1 MVNER
6 LIPFGTTIFAEM
18 TQLAEEQ
25 GAINLSQGF
34 PDFEGPPA
42 IIDAAEAALRS
53 GQNQYARSRGHP
65 ELVRA
70 IAAARK
76 RHYGQAIDPLT
87 EVVVTSG
94 ATEAIASSMLGLLNP
109 GDEVVLFEPTYDSYA
124 PCVAMAGGVA
134 RYVPLRFPDFGL
146 DPELLEVAV
155 TDRTRMIVLN
165 SPHNPTGKVFDTGEL
180 EVIAALAR
188 DRDLIVLSDEVY
200 EHLLFDGA
208 EHVPIATLPG
218 MRERTVTLS
227 STGKTFSYTGWK
239 IGWATG
245 PARLIDAVQ
254 AAHQFVTYAVAT
266 PLQAAMARAIDD
278 FSGDYLDTFRR
289 EYAARR
295 DYLVGVLREVGF
307 TVAVPRG
314 TYFVLASF
322 AGLFEG
328 DDREFARWLTTEH
341 RVAAIPPSAF
351 YLAHPEEGRGLVRFA
366 FCKKMETLEAAAK
379 RLRGIKR

>member
-1 MVNER
+1 MINRR

-18 TQLAEEQ
+18 TKLAEER

-34 PDFEGPPA
+34 PDFEGPPG
-42 IIDAAEAALRS
+42 IVDAAVEALRS
-53 GQNQYARSRGHP
+53 GRNQYARSRGQP
-65 ELVRA
+65 ELVTA

-76 RHYGQAIDPLT
+76 THYGQEFDPMT

-124 PCVAMAGGVA
+124 PCVAMAGAVA
-134 RYVPLRFPDFGL
+134 RYVPLRFPDFRL
-146 DPELLEVAV
+146 DPERLAGAV

-165 SPHNPTGKVFDTGEL
+165 SPHNPTGKVFDRPEL
-180 EVIAALAR
+180 DAIAALAR
-188 DRDLIVLSDEVY
+188 DRDLVVLSDEVY
-200 EHLLFDGA
+200 EHLRFDGA
-208 EHVPIATLPG
+208 EQVPIATLPD
-218 MRERTVTLS
+218 MHERTLSLS

-245 PARLIDAVQ
+245 PAPLIDAVQ
-254 AAHQFVTYAVAT
+254 AAHQFLTYAVST
-266 PLQAAMARAIDD
+266 PLQTAMAHAIQDASEEYFVD
-278 FSGDYLDTFRR
+278 FRR

-307 TVAVPRG
+307 KVAVPRG

-322 AGLFEG
+322 EGLFEG

-341 RVAAIPPSAF
+341 GVAAIPPSAF
-351 YLAHPEEGRGLVRFA
+351 YPAHPEEGRSLVRFA
-366 FCKKMETLEAAAK
+366 FCKRIETLEHAAE
-379 RLRGIKR
+379 RLRRIRP